1 MENTDEIKSLRT
13 YKAFKE
19 EHYKYRVDEILGHI
33 EYNNNEY
40 LNFNKQ
46 SDKVYNELKEMLNDN
61 GKKLLLNYADFEISK
76 KDCELYAL
84 AEQVYKDLKE
94 ER

>member
-1 MENTDEIKSLRT
+1 MENKEEKNSLKS
-13 YKAFKE
+13 YNEFKE
-19 EHYKYRVDEILGHI
+19 EHYKYRVDEILGNI

-40 LNFNKQ
+40 LDFNKK
-46 SDKVYNELKEMLNDN
+46 SDKLYNELKGMLGDK
-61 GKKLLLNYADFEISK
+61 GKRLLLNYADFEISK